1 MTEKEIKKSKALLK
15 FFKIDG
21 ISADLAATEG
31 QVEIFHAIIS
41 KKWPRVH
48 IETSTQYGKSLFV
61 ALGCIILS
69 CVDGELIPVIAPTN
83 AKADIIMRYYIQ
95 HLSDHYLFSQQL
107 QKETNIEKLQMET
120 SKDRVVLRNK
130 GGLYTLSVQAGNTK
144 KGFEAAMGE
153 GARIVIQDESAL
165 IPDEIEATIFRM
177 IAGKSDAVYIKIGNP
192 FYRNHFYK
200 SFKDPNY
207 HQIFI
212 DYHRAILEGRYNEFF
227 IEEAKKKPFF
237 SILYECLFPPEDMTD
252 KSGYTKLFP
261 ETLLERAIKPGV
273 VMYGEKRLGADIAEG
288 GGDFCAEVLRGA
300 NSALVHQKYQS
311 SDTMYTT
318 GHIIVSAEDLEVFDQ
333 NIFVDTLGVGKGVY
347 DRMVEQNLAPFAV
360 KFSEKANDS
369 KQFANQ
375 RAECY
380 WMAYKWLSE
389 GGTLDP
395 HPDWAQLG
403 WIRYKVDSTGRIV
416 IISKDDLRKEGFPSP
431 DVVDAFVQTF
441 ARKAVINQSRQE
453 RQREKDL
460 LKQFDA
466 NKRRV
471 RG

>member
-1 MTEKEIKKSKALLK
+1 MTDNEIKSCKLLLK
-15 FFKIDG
+15 MFKIDG
-21 ISADLAATEG
+21 KRADEVATLG
-31 QVEIFHAIIS
+31 QIEIFHAIIS
-41 KKWPRVH
+41 KKWPRVE
-48 IETSTQYGKSLFV
+48 ILTSTQYGKSLFV

-95 HLSDHYLFSQQL
+95 HLSDHTKFSNQL

-177 IAGKSDAVYIKIGNP
+177 IAGKKDAVYIKIGNP

-212 DYHRAILEGRYNEFF
+212 DYHRAMIEGRYNAFF
-227 IEEAKKKPFF
+227 IDEAKKKPFF
-237 SILYECLFPPEDMTD
+237 SILYQCEFPPEDMTD
-252 KSGYTKLFP
+252 KDGYTKLFP
-261 ETLLERAIKPGV
+261 ETLLERAIKSNV
-273 VMYGEKRLGADIAEG
+273 LMYGEKRLGADIAEG
-288 GGDFCAEVLRGA
+288 GGDFCAEVLRAA
-300 NSALVHQKYQS
+300 NHARVHAKFQS

-318 GHIIVSAEDLEVFDQ
+318 GHIIVSAEELGVFDQ
-333 NIFVDTLGVGKGVY
+333 NIFIDSLGVGKGAY
-347 DRMVEQNLAPFAV
+347 DRMVEQHMAPYAV
-360 KFSEKANDS
+360 KFSEDATDKQ
-369 KQFANQ
+369 QFANL

-389 GGTLDP
+389 GGTLEP
-395 HPDWAQLG
+395 NSDWSQLG
-403 WIRYKVDSTGRIV
+403 WIKYKVNSTGKIV
-416 IISKDDLRKEGFPSP
+416 IMPKDEMPVSP
-431 DVVDAFVQTF
+431 DVADAFVQTF
-441 ARKAVINQSRQE
+441 ARKAILNQSREE

-466 NKRRV
+466 NRNRARR
-471 RG
+471 